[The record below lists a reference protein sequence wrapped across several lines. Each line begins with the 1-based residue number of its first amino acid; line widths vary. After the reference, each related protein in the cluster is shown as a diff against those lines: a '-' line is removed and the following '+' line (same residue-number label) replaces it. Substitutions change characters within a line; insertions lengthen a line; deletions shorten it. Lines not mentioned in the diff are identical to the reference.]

1 MEYLILGPASM
12 GMFALLGCLT
22 KHEEELKNI
31 KEISGSSSGAILAV
45 ALALNM
51 SLPDILDK
59 LLTVDFENLA
69 RFKLLNFA
77 STYGL
82 IDLKPCREAFVT
94 FYGGDPTF
102 SEIHKK
108 VYISSY
114 CLNRA
119 RTEYFSVDTHPDM
132 KVIDAVCMSIAIPIL
147 VSSVKY
153 NDMIYMDGCTKE
165 VIPVTPFL
173 DKKPD
178 KIMCIQLKSPF
189 VYFEKITNL
198 KQFMSAMLYS
208 LLQIPNTNTI
218 KLGSVKEI
226 DTGDIDIYKFSMSY
240 EEKLRMFITGINT

>member
-22 KHEEELKNI
+22 KHEDELQNI

-45 ALALNM
+45 ALSLNM

-59 LLTVDFENLA
+59 LLTVDFNKIT
-69 RFKLLNFA
+69 RFNLLNFT
-77 STYGL
+77 STYGV
-82 IDLKPCREAFVT
+82 IDFKLGREALVDL
-94 FYGGDPTF
+94 YGGDPTF
-102 SEIHKK
+102 SELHKK
-108 VYISSY
+108 LYISSY

-147 VSSVKY
+147 ISTVKF
-153 NDMIYMDGCTKE
+153 NDMIYMDGCMKE

-189 VYFEKITNL
+189 IHIQKINNL
-198 KQFMSAMLYS
+198 KQFMTAMLYS
-208 LLQIPNTNTI
+208 LLQLPNTNTI
-218 KLGSVKEI
+218 KLGSVREI

-240 EEKLRMFITGINT
+240 EDKIRMFILGFDT